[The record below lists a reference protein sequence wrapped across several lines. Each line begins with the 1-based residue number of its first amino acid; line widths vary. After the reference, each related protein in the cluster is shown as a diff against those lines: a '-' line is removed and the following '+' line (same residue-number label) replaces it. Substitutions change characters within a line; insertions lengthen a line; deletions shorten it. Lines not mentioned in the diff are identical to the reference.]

1 VVTKMNKILCIIL
14 AGILVWNVAAD
25 GIIIP
30 VLPPDIRLERVLPL
44 AVKYHHV
51 NVMIDD
57 QYAETSIDQVFR
69 NEFSRD
75 LEGTYLFPIPEE
87 ASISEFSMFV
97 DNEKLDGKVLEKDK
111 ARQIY
116 EDIVRQLRDPALL
129 EYVGQ
134 DMFKARVYPIP
145 ANGEKRIQLKYS
157 EVIKCDSGICH
168 YRYPLEVEKFSSRDI
183 ESVLITVKLRS
194 SKAVKAIYS
203 PTHKISVNRISEYEA
218 EVSYEEENVK
228 PERDFD
234 LYYTV
239 SDSEED
245 FGLNLLTFKDKE
257 EEDGF
262 FMLMLA
268 PKQETKE
275 KEIIAKDVVFVLD
288 TSGSMAGDKIEQA
301 KNALK
306 FCVNSLN
313 EEDRFN
319 LITFNTNVEE
329 FSQRLMDSDAKNR
342 KKALDFI
349 ADIDAGG
356 GTNINDALLRALELI
371 TDEEKPNI
379 IIFLTDGK
387 PTVGTTL
394 IEKILSNVKDSNAGK
409 ARIFVFGVGYDVN
422 THLLDKI
429 SGQNSGAS
437 EYVKP
442 EEDIEVKVSGFYSKI
457 SNPVLSGLKLEF
469 DGIEVKDQYPK
480 ELPDLFKGSQL
491 VLFGRY
497 SGSGEV
503 EVELTG
509 RIGKELKSYSYDANF
524 PGENSRNEFIPRLW
538 ATRKIGYLMNEIR
551 LHGEERELVDEV
563 INLSMEYGIITPYT
577 SFLVDLDTDLSE
589 PEAMNVARKGF
600 TQSLVD
606 TAFKAVTG
614 EFAVKSAQKTQE
626 LKEGGVYESGS
637 TRVKS
642 VGIKTFYQRNGVWVD
657 NDWDGENV
665 VEMEYGSDSYFGFL
679 QMNPESGKYLA
690 LGKDVKFCQGEG
702 CYIVSE
708 PERVE
713 TSIPVPI
720 TTTLPPEK
728 KDMSVLFL
736 ALLVMGVLMFVAVAV
751 FVYGRGKK

>member
-1 VVTKMNKILCIIL
+1 MKSKILALILCIGFL
-14 AGILVWNVAAD
+14 AGISAGD

-30 VLPPDIRLERVLPL
+30 VPPPDIPDRIPPL
-44 AVKYHHV
+44 AIKYHHV
-51 NVMIDD
+51 DVMMDN
-57 QYAETSIDQVFR
+57 QYAETEIDQVFK
-69 NEFSRD
+69 NEFPRD

-97 DNEKLDGKVLEKDK
+97 DNEKLEGKVLERDK
-111 ARQIY
+111 AKQIY

-129 EYVGQ
+129 EYIDR

-168 YRYPLEVEKFSSRDI
+168 YRYPLEVEKFSSKAI
-183 ESVLITVKLRS
+183 ESVLITVKLKS
-194 SKAVKAIYS
+194 NQPIKAIYS
-203 PTHKISVNRISEYEA
+203 PTHKISINRINDYEA
-218 EVSYEEENVK
+218 EISYEEENVK
-228 PERDFD
+228 PEKDFD

-239 SDSEED
+239 SEED
-245 FGLNLLTFKDKE
+245 FGLNLLTFKGEK
-257 EEDGF
+257 DGF

-268 PKQETKE
+268 PKQETGE
-275 KEIIAKDVVFVLD
+275 EDIIAKDMVFVLD
-288 TSGSMAGDKIEQA
+288 TSGSMAGEKLEQA

-319 LITFNTNVEE
+319 LITFNTNIEE
-329 FSQRLMDSDAKNR
+329 FSQKLMGSNSKNR
-342 KKALDFI
+342 KRALDFI
-349 ADIDAGG
+349 AGISAGG
-356 GTNINDALLRALELI
+356 GTNINDALVRALELI
-371 TDEEKPNI
+371 KSEERPNI

-394 IEKILSNVKDSNAGK
+394 IEKILSNVKESNSGR

-457 SNPVLSGLKLEF
+457 SNPLLSKLKLEF
-469 DGIEVKDQYPK
+469 DGIEVKDLYPN

-497 SGSGEV
+497 SGSGEANV
-503 EVELTG
+503 TLTG
-509 RIGKELKSYSYDANF
+509 MIGREEKSYSYDVNF
-524 PGENSRNEFIPRLW
+524 PGENSENEFIPRLW
-538 ATRKIGYLMNEIR
+538 ATRKIGYLMDEIR
-551 LHGEERELVDEV
+551 LHGEEKELVDEV

-589 PEAMNVARKGF
+589 PEAMNIARKGF
-600 TQSLVD
+600 AESLVD
-606 TAFKAVTG
+606 KAFSAVTG
-614 EFAVKSAQKTQE
+614 QFAVKSAQVTQE
-626 LKEGGVYESGS
+626 LRGSDVYESGS
-637 TRVKS
+637 SRVKS
-642 VGIKTFYQRNGVWVD
+642 VGTKTFYQRDGTWVD
-657 NDWDGENV
+657 NDWDSEKSA
-665 VEMEYGSDSYFGFL
+665 VEIEYGLDSYFEFIKK
-679 QMNPESGKYLA
+679 NPEFGKYLA
-690 LGKDVKFCQGEG
+690 LGKGVKFCSDGN

-708 PERVE
+708 PKVVE
-713 TSIPVPI
+713 TTIPI
-720 TTTLPPEK
+720 TTTTLPAEEK
-728 KDMSVLFL
+728 DTEVLFL
-736 ALLVMGVLMFVAVAV
+736 ALLVMGILMFVAVAV
-751 FVYGRGKK
+751 FVYGRSRR